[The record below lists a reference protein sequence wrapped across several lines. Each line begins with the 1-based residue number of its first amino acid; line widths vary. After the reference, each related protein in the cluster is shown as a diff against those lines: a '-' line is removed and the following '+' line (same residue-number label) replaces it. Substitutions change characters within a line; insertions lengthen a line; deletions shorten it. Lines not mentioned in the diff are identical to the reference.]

1 MKKIIKNKV
10 YDTETARFIGS
21 YDNGVDHRD
30 IYSMTETLYRKRT
43 GEYFLH
49 GAGGPGSR
57 YSARIDSN
65 NWSGGED
72 IIPLTYDQA
81 SEWAEEHLDADEY
94 EQEFGA
100 VTEDE
105 SAETVTISLPAAV
118 IAKIRRQAQEQGSSV
133 SAVISSALNPKYI
146 IRDREAGN
154 YICTCDSI
162 DEAVRTL
169 AQYEADDKRD
179 GSYTENFYEIVEA

>member
-10 YDTETARFIGS
+10 YDTETARKAG
-21 YDNGVDHRD
+21 YYGNGLGYRD
-30 IYSMTETLYRKRT
+30 FGWLEETLFCKRT
-43 GEYFLH
+43 GEYFLF
-49 GAGGPGSR
+49 GEGGPQTRYAERVDGNMWGSG
-57 YSARIDSN
+57 SEIL
-65 NWSGGED
+65 
-72 IIPLTYDQA
+72 PLTYDQA
-81 SEWAEEHLDADEY
+81 REWAETHLDADEY